1 MNYLEKVYVSDHSL
15 KGCTYNQY
23 FSYYF
28 LSEIKTERGIIKFA
42 VKEVDNITKEED
54 VYTYNYITK
63 PEDPTLRNFNNFP
76 RGIVYIR
83 LRGSISKVNLVT
95 AILFGGYLLIQS
107 GEPGGYYVK
116 TTKCL
121 LTYVKPGHLF
131 LRLSWRT
138 NEAHRVWS

>member
-95 AILFGGYLLIQS
+95 AILFGGLFVDSEWRAWRLLRKDYEMSIDLCETWTPIS
-107 GEPGGYYVK
+107 EVILEDK
-116 TTKCL
+116 
-121 LTYVKPGHLF
+121 
-131 LRLSWRT
+131 
-138 NEAHRVWS
+138 